1 MSISGLELIL
11 VIVGM
16 MAITVITRG
25 FFFLQRAQ
33 LPVPAWLLEG
43 LRYAPLAAMVAVVAP
58 EVVMTQGQLIST
70 WKDPRLFGAAAAT
83 GWYFWRRDMLG
94 TIVTGTAVLLA
105 LRLGLG
111 W

>member
-1 MSISGLELIL
+1 MSGWELLIA
-11 VIVGM
+11 IVGM
-16 MAITVITRG
+16 TAITLITRG
-25 FFFLQRAQ
+25 FFFLQRGQ
-33 LPVPAWLLEG
+33 LPVPGWLLEG

-58 EVVMTQGQLIST
+58 EIVMTQGQLIST

-83 GWYFWRRDMLG
+83 GWFFWRRDMFG
-94 TIVTGTAVLLA
+94 TIVVGTSVLLA

>member
-1 MSISGLELIL
+1 MT
-11 VIVGM
+11 
-16 MAITVITRG
+16 AITLLTRG

-58 EVVMTQGQLIST
+58 EIVMTQGHVITT
-70 WKDPRLFGAAAAT
+70 WKDARLYGAAAAT
-83 GWYFWRRDMLG
+83 GWFFWRRGMLG
-94 TIVTGTAVLLA
+94 TIVAGSAVMLA

>member
-1 MSISGLELIL
+1 VNTVEL
-11 VIVGM
+11 VIIIAGM
-16 MAITVITRG
+16 AAITLVTRG

-33 LPVPAWLLEG
+33 LPVPAWLTEG

-58 EVVMTQGQLIST
+58 EIVMTQGQLITT
-70 WKDPRLFGAAAAT
+70 WKDARLYGAAAAT
-83 GWYFWRRDMLG
+83 AWYFWRRDMFG

-105 LRLGLG
+105 VRLTLG